1 MAVMT
6 TDPPRL
12 PRLHAS
18 TRALLVVVAVGMSCT
33 IATRALAGAGVLP
46 DDAVPTELLVLLLV
60 LGTVVMLGNVIVTE
74 AWAFLAERS
83 GDRRALRFA
92 GQAVNRAD
100 VVLTAPGIF
109 LMVISGRF
117 LVEQIGEGAGWV
129 LAVEISFI
137 TAGVVWIGLLVPLQ
151 NRLAVRAQA
160 DLIDRV
166 FLRTLH
172 LWYAAGITATL
183 LTILAVGFAVL
194 QPEL

>member
-6 TDPPRL
+6 TDPPCL

-60 LGTVVMLGNVIVTE
+60 LGTVVMLGNVIVTQ
-74 AWAFLAERS
+74 AWAFMAERS

-100 VVLTAPGIF
+100 VVLA
-109 LMVISGRF
+109 
-117 LVEQIGEGAGWV
+117 A
-129 LAVEISFI
+129 EISFI

-166 FLRTLH
+166 FLRTMH